1 MELTTNFIL
10 FQLALL
16 IILLSFSA
24 FFSASETAFTA
35 LGRTHLHRLVEERRR
50 GSKQLAKLL
59 SDPQRFLS
67 TILLANNVVNILAT
81 ALATSLAIQVFHNAG
96 VGIATAIMIFFILVF
111 GEITPKTI
119 AVQQAERL
127 ALLASR
133 PICLLEKAIY
143 PLARFLIWVS
153 QLIIRVVG
161 QAGLKSYPFM
171 PEEEIKAMLKIGE
184 EEGVIEQEERELI
197 HSVFEFGD
205 TLVREIMVPRPD
217 IVALPADFSIQEAV
231 DKALKEGFSRIPV
244 YKSTLN
250 NIVGIFYLKD
260 GVTELARK
268 TKKSKG
274 KVAEIVRQAVFV
286 PETKKI
292 DDLLRDLQRNKVHV
306 SIVFDEHGETV
317 GLVTIEDILEEIVGE
332 IFDEYDKA
340 KPLVQ
345 RLKGNKLRLDARI
358 EIDRAEKILG
368 INFPEKDYDT
378 LGGFISSALGKAP
391 ALGDQVS
398 LGGWTFQI
406 EKLDKRRITKVLA
419 LPNENPKGSAD
430 EASS

>member
-1 MELTTNFIL
+1 MEVTTNFIL
-10 FQLALL
+10 FQL
-16 IILLSFSA
+16 ILLVILLGFSA

-35 LGRTHLHRLVEERRR
+35 LGRARLHRLVEEGKK
-50 GSKQLAKLL
+50 GSKQLEKLL

-81 ALATSLAIQVFHNAG
+81 ALATALAIQIFHSAG
-96 VGIATAIMIFFILVF
+96 VGIATAIMTFFILVF

-133 PICLLEKAIY
+133 PIYVLERVIY
-143 PLARFLIWVS
+143 PLAWFLIWIS
-153 QLIIRVVG
+153 QLIMRLVG

-184 EEGVIEQEERELI
+184 EEGVIEKEERELI

-217 IVALPADFSIQEAV
+217 IVALPADFSIQRAV
-231 DKALKEGFSRIPV
+231 DKALEEGFSRIPV
-244 YKSTLN
+244 YKDNLN

-260 GVTELARK
+260 GIAELARK
-268 TKKSKG
+268 TKKG
-274 KVAEIVRQAVFV
+274 EGTVEEIARQAVYV

-292 DDLLRDLQRNKVHV
+292 DDLLRDLQRNKVHM

-332 IFDEYDKA
+332 IFDEYDKDR
-340 KPLVQ
+340 PLVQ
-345 RLKGNKLRLDARI
+345 RLKGGKLRFDARI
-358 EIDRAEKILG
+358 EIDRAEKVLG
-368 INFPEKDYDT
+368 VDFPDEDYDT
-378 LGGFISSALGKAP
+378 LGGFISNSLGKAP

-398 LGGWTFQI
+398 FGGWTFQV
-406 EKLDKRRITKVLA
+406 EELDKRRITKVLA
-419 LPNENPKGSAD
+419 LPDERPKKSAD
-430 EASS
+430 EITS